1 MRHISMFLRQH
12 VTPRSC
18 PAINNAQATAI
29 GAFAGQIAHWAL
41 LENRPM
47 NTSLRVNEALLIAG
61 RAFQPFQCVAWQ
73 PQDGSGAITLAV
85 IDRTNRRLGQAQLDS
100 RTYADPAQ
108 LADAL

>member
-1 MRHISMFLRQH
+1 
-12 VTPRSC
+12 
-18 PAINNAQATAI
+18 
-29 GAFAGQIAHWAL
+29 
-41 LENRPM
+41 M

-108 LADAL
+108 LADVLIQSREQISRQGYALDPWSMPE

>member
-1 MRHISMFLRQH
+1 
-12 VTPRSC
+12 
-18 PAINNAQATAI
+18 
-29 GAFAGQIAHWAL
+29 
-41 LENRPM
+41 M

-73 PQDGSGAITLAV
+73 PQDGTGSITLAV

-108 LADAL
+108 LADALIQSREQISRQGYSLDPWSMPE

>member
-1 MRHISMFLRQH
+1 
-12 VTPRSC
+12 
-18 PAINNAQATAI
+18 
-29 GAFAGQIAHWAL
+29 
-41 LENRPM
+41 M

-108 LADAL
+108 LADAPIQSREQISRQGYALDPWSMPE

>member
-1 MRHISMFLRQH
+1 
-12 VTPRSC
+12 
-18 PAINNAQATAI
+18 
-29 GAFAGQIAHWAL
+29 
-41 LENRPM
+41 M

-73 PQDGSGAITLAV
+73 PQDGTGVITLAV

-108 LADAL
+108 LADALTQSREQLSRDGYALAPWSMPE